1 MPGGVVGGWN
11 DCARLTVSLGSA
23 VRGWSRL
30 AGVAYQSVYGA
41 SLLRH
46 IKVIWETFKFEV
58 ALR

>member
-1 MPGGVVGGWN
+1 M
-11 DCARLTVSLGSA
+11 CVSDNSA
-23 VRGWSRL
+23 VWGWSRL
-30 AGVAYQSVYGA
+30 VGAAYHGIYSS